1 LRAHG
6 EPEEPPSPFDEVLQ
20 RLGIR
25 HETSHLQTLGE
36 FVDLSPVPLADR
48 SRRTQEA
55 AKTGAPVIYQGSLAS
70 SLSLGGVEHL
80 VIGIPDFLIATT
92 DGYII
97 RDSKI
102 SRRINDKDHPEII
115 HQLQLYGLLLERT
128 LGKAPAELQVHS
140 GTGEIVS
147 VPYDGGAGVSAELER
162 VLRYKQSQAEPYSP
176 VGWGKCGDCPFRGRC
191 IGQAE
196 AEHDIALVIGVDQ
209 NLARALRD
217 VGVRS
222 RSDFLTQ
229 FDETTLADFKKPWGK
244 SSQRVGK
251 AAPKILL
258 MVRTME
264 QQKPQLLER
273 PSLPQCPNYV
283 MFDLEGMP
291 PHLDELDKVYLWG
304 AQVFGEKP
312 SGFLGVTA
320 AFGPEGD
327 RAGWDAFLDI
337 ARNLF
342 ETYGDLPFVHWHN
355 YERVRLDMYVQRF
368 GDSGGTAARV
378 RKNLLDLLPITQHSV
393 ALPLPSYSLKVV
405 ERYIGF
411 KRTQQEYGG
420 DWAMAKYIEAIETE
434 DETKRAEF
442 MAQIL
447 EYNREDLEAT
457 WEVLRWLQT
466 QDWRGVG
473 GRRDSS

>member
-1 LRAHG
+1 
-6 EPEEPPSPFDEVLQ
+6 
-20 RLGIR
+20 
-25 HETSHLQTLGE
+25 
-36 FVDLSPVPLADR
+36 
-48 SRRTQEA
+48 
-55 AKTGAPVIYQGSLAS
+55 
-70 SLSLGGVEHL
+70 
-80 VIGIPDFLIATT
+80 
-92 DGYII
+92 
-97 RDSKI
+97 
-102 SRRINDKDHPEII
+102 
-115 HQLQLYGLLLERT
+115 
-128 LGKAPAELQVHS
+128 
-140 GTGEIVS
+140 
-147 VPYDGGAGVSAELER
+147 
-162 VLRYKQSQAEPYSP
+162 
-176 VGWGKCGDCPFRGRC
+176 
-191 IGQAE
+191 
-196 AEHDIALVIGVDQ
+196 
-209 NLARALRD
+209 
-217 VGVRS
+217 
-222 RSDFLTQ
+222 
-229 FDETTLADFKKPWGK
+229 
-244 SSQRVGK
+244 
-251 AAPKILL
+251 
-258 MVRTME
+258 
-264 QQKPQLLER
+264 
-273 PSLPQCPNYV
+273 